1 MQAIFQ
7 VRLYNMSG
15 KGRYLGAR
23 VDYIYIFC
31 FLFFKTMTHIK
42 VAQLMVQIDLS
53 SVKSFFFLK

>member
-53 SVKSFFFLK
+53 